1 MARAGKVRGQTP
13 KVEKQEKKKQPTGR
27 AKKRLVYT
35 RRFLNVGTWMWR
47 GLRGGI
53 GVGGLD

>member
-13 KVEKQEKKKQPTGR
+13 KVEKQEKKKTPKGR

-35 RRFLNVGTWMWR
+35 RRFLNVGACCES
-47 GLRGGI
+47 
-53 GVGGLD
+53 